1 MKVFLDT
8 NVFLRAILGD
18 DEEKVKDCLNL
29 LSKVDRGEI
38 DAVTS
43 MLVLN
48 EILWVLEGYGIER
61 EDIVKRIDSI
71 IMSKIEIVTTMN
83 ASIALESLRYYE
95 ELKVDFIDALN
106 SCIAREIKAEKVVTY
121 DEHFKKM
128 GFIRAVEPQEL

>member
-18 DEEKVKDCLNL
+18 DKEKAKDCLNL
-29 LSKVDRGEI
+29 LSKVDEGEI

-48 EILWVLEGYGIER
+48 EILWVLEGYGVGR
-61 EDIVKRIDSI
+61 EDIVDRIDSI
-71 IMSKIEIVTTMN
+71 IMSRIEISEAVN
-83 ASIALESLRYYE
+83 GSIALESLRYYE
-95 ELKVDFIDALN
+95 ELEVDFADALN

-121 DEHFKKM
+121 DEHFKKI
-128 GFIRAVEPQEL
+128 GFIKVIEPQEL